1 MARTMIAEAGLAALW
16 VAAERALLQLV
27 LAAIGGRATRVAVA
41 DGARGSGTPAFAGE
55 QGAAAGILAAVR
67 PVAVVQGAL
76 AVLAM
81 GRSEEHTSELQ
92 SLMRISYAVFCLTKK
107 QHSKDYIPTSPYQ
120 TYRHSRHVLTH
131 PHLNTT

>member
-1 MARTMIAEAGLAALW
+1 MIAEAGLAALW
-16 VAAERALLQLV
+16 FAAALALLQLV
-27 LAAIGGRATRVAVA
+27 LAAIGVRATRVAVA

-81 GRSEEHTSELQ
+81 GLLIALFLRSDMSVLLVAQNSHTAKPWLYKFAGERKSTRLN
-92 SLMRISYAVFCLTKK
+92 SS
-107 QHSKDYIPTSPYQ
+107 HSCA
-120 TYRHSRHVLTH
+120 SRM
-131 PHLNTT
+131 PSS